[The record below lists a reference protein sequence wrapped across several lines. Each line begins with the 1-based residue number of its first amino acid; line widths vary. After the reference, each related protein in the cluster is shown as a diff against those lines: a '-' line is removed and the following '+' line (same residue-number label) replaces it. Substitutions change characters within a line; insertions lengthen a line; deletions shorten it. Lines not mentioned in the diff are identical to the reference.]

1 MILEFS
7 FLPQLYCPEG
17 KCSLKKTEK
26 TNCMP
31 AQPQT
36 VEKVGNY
43 LVIIEHL
50 TAKVLDT
57 YASLRRQWKP
67 NRS

>member
-1 MILEFS
+1 
-7 FLPQLYCPEG
+7 
-17 KCSLKKTEK
+17 
-26 TNCMP
+26 MP

-57 YASLRRQWKP
+57 YASLRRRWKP